1 MASTRRAH
9 LTVSLL
15 LTLTLVLPLA
25 ACGAGGGV
33 PATAG
38 GDSAIT
44 VASFDFNE
52 SVVLAR
58 IYGQALIA
66 AGFPVKWALGVG
78 PRELVEPALERDLVE
93 FVPEYQ
99 GTALEF
105 LDSGSGL
112 ATADPT
118 ATHAQLVSAFA
129 PRGISVLDSAPA
141 QDANGMVVTEATARH
156 HALTKISDLIPF
168 GPQLRLGG
176 PPECPHRPLCL
187 PGLAA
192 AYGLT
197 FKSFVPEDVSGPATA
212 QALVSGAI
220 DVAVMFTTNGDIP
233 GRHLVLL
240 ADDRGLQPAENVTPV
255 VRTDTVRR
263 FGHRFVEFVDSISA
277 RLTTI
282 DLAELNLRVSRGES
296 PQAVAN
302 DWLREHALGA

>member
-1 MASTRRAH
+1 MS
-9 LTVSLL
+9 
-15 LTLTLVLPLA
+15 
-25 ACGAGGGV
+25 
-33 PATAG
+33 
-38 GDSAIT
+38 
-44 VASFDFNE
+44 
-52 SVVLAR
+52 
-58 IYGQALIA
+58 

-78 PRELVEPALERDLVE
+78 PRELVEPALERNLVE
-93 FVPEYQ
+93 LVPEYQ

-105 LDSGSGL
+105 LDGGSGL
-112 ATADPT
+112 ATSDAA

-129 PRGISVLDSAPA
+129 ARGITVLDPAPA

-156 HALTKISDLIPF
+156 HALKKVSDLIPF

-197 FKSFVPEDVSGPATA
+197 FASFVPEDESGPATA
-212 QALVSGAI
+212 QALLSGAI

-240 ADDRGLQPAENVTPV
+240 SDDRGLQPAENVTPV
-255 VRTDTVRR
+255 VRSETVRR
-263 FGHRFVEFVDSISA
+263 FGQTFVTLVNSVSA

-282 DLAELNLRVSRGES
+282 DLGELNLRVSQGQS
-296 PQAVAN
+296 PETVAA
-302 DWLREHALGA
+302 DWLRQHGLAA